1 MKELLQNDHQMLWSV
16 IDSYF
21 VNFNILFLLV
31 SSRYVWSGLLVVLG
45 IFLNVYSKNMDKVRL
60 PSLVDLINKTVD
72 GKKPRTLAQTV

>member
-1 MKELLQNDHQMLWSV
+1 MLWSV
-16 IDSYF
+16 IDGYF